1 MRKRLVVPGSGSVVT
16 ELGNPDAPIGSRPW
30 ALHFILYARERAHDA
45 HINVSYLQEVLKKL
59 KDGGAHKAVGFSS
72 YGELLEREIKITE
85 AQANAVMAAP
95 PDVTV
100 AAVLGGHG
108 TPLAKHGSDGRFVKS
123 EESTEGDIITS
134 GVKERGTSREY
145 LRARLIRDGFH
156 DIVARVDAGEIS
168 ARAGAIE
175 AGIVVV
181 KTPLERIQAAFTKLS
196 RADREAFTKWFSDQA
211 H

>member
-16 ELGNPDAPIGSRPW
+16 ELGNQHAPIGSRPW

-59 KDGGAHKAVGFSS
+59 KEGQAHKAVGFSS

-100 AAVLGGHG
+100 ATILAGHG
-108 TPLAKHGSDGRFVKS
+108 GDRKSDEAKAKADQVDIVKL
-123 EESTEGDIITS
+123 IPPS
-134 GVKERGTSREY
+134 GKGGTSAEY
-145 LRARLIRDGFH
+145 LKARLIRDGHH
-156 DIVARVDAGEIS
+156 DIVARIDAGEIS

-175 AGIVVV
+175 AGIIVV
-181 KTPLERIQAAFTKLS
+181 KTPLERAQSAIARLS
-196 RADREAFTKWFSDQA
+196 DAELVALVEWMNDYLGGAP
-211 H
+211 

>member
-45 HINVSYLQEVLKKL
+45 HLNVSYLQKVLKKL
-59 KDGGAHKAVGFSS
+59 KEGQAHKAVGFSS

-85 AQANAVMAAP
+85 AQADAVMAAP

-100 AAVLGGHG
+100 AMVLANHGG
-108 TPLAKHGSDGRFVKS
+108 DRKS
-123 EESTEGDIITS
+123 EEAKAKADQGDIVTL
-134 GVKERGTSREY
+134 KERGNSADY
-145 LRARLIRDGFH
+145 LKARLVRDSHH

-175 AGIVVV
+175 AGIITV
-181 KTPLERIQAAFTKLS
+181 KTPLERIQSAIERLTDGELVNLVEWL
-196 RADREAFTKWFSDQA
+196 RDRLDGAP
-211 H
+211 